1 MSILEKIKSG
11 NWPLLKVL
19 RLRLFK
25 KDKKNDV
32 SKKNNLKGDTN
43 SSKDCNTWG

>member
-1 MSILEKIKSG
+1 MGILKKIKNV

-25 KDKKNDV
+25 KNGKKEI
-32 SKKNNLKGDTN
+32 SKKNVLKDSKN
-43 SSKDCNTWG
+43 SSKECNTWG